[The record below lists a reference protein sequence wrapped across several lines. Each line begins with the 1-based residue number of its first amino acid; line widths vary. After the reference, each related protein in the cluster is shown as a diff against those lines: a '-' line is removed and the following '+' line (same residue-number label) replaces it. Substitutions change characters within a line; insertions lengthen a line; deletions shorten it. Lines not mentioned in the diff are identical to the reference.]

1 MSHLFLILT
10 LLLAVSL
17 SSSEVVELTS
27 KTFGAVNKEGD
38 WLLKFYA
45 PWCGHCKRL
54 EPTYNEVSER
64 LKDSKTKVGKIDG
77 SSERSLA
84 AIFSITGFPSL
95 FYVAPDGQTVYKYK
109 GSRTAEALVGYV
121 QDGYKSDEALS
132 FWSGPFGIV
141 GQCKW
146 FLLWLGSFMFTLH
159 EYLDKTLG
167 MGPVPA
173 GIFCVVG
180 GMFVTAAAVVGMTVA
195 TAPDLKRD

>member
-1 MSHLFLILT
+1 MTPQLLALVL
-10 LLLAVSL
+10 LLLAVSA
-17 SSSEVVELTS
+17 SAEVVQLTS
-27 KTFGAVNKEGD
+27 KTFAAVNKEGD

-54 EPTYNEVSER
+54 EPTYAQVASS
-64 LKDSKTKVGKIDG
+64 LSSTPTKVGKIDG
-77 SSERSLA
+77 STERSLA
-84 AIFSITGFPSL
+84 AIFSITGFPSI

-109 GSRTAEALVGYV
+109 GSRTAEAIVSYV
-121 QDGYKSDEALS
+121 KSGYKQDEALS

-146 FLLWLGSFMFTLH
+146 FLLWLGSFMFTFY

-173 GIFCVVG
+173 GLVVVFG
-180 GMFVTAAAVVGMTVA
+180 GMIITASAVVGMTVA